1 MALTQISTAG
11 VKDDAVTSGKI
22 PANAVGSSE
31 LADNAVD
38 TAAIADQAVA
48 LSKLPH
54 GDGSNDG
61 KFLRANNGADP
72 SFETVSIP
80 AGTTIN
86 NNADNR
92 VITGSGT
99 ANTLNGEANLTFSS
113 SLLVSDGNGSVN
125 VGGNYALFKRTSAN
139 TNYIN
144 APLSDA
150 DLVVSADNN
159 VILATNHS
167 ADFNSNE
174 RMRIDSSGKVGIGE
188 TTLDALLVIKGNS
201 DASTTPSIRLK
212 DGSDTR
218 EAWISNTAGDLV
230 LANGGNDNTPH
241 CQLKMFDGNIMQFNT
256 ANTERM
262 RITSSGLVGIGTTNP
277 SGTLDVVGSNPVTA
291 EFKTTNGSG
300 GYIAFQMGGSGAN
313 IGYLGDSQQLVSTG
327 GAAERL
333 ALRGDHGIELVA
345 GVNRKVLIDSDG
357 MKFGTDTAADNA
369 LDDYE
374 EGSWT
379 PAYSRPNM
387 TLGLA
392 NQFGR
397 YVKVGKVVHIVGKL
411 NTTSES
417 GSSSGG
423 PIIVTGLP
431 FTVRETRTALS
442 VRPSGW
448 SNDHPSFA
456 TFELNQ
462 THFELV
468 EEVEGNPSG
477 STDLTG
483 SRFAGGT
490 GNYLWFGGT
499 YFTDT

>member
-374 EGSWT
+374 EGTWSPSVSNAT
-379 PAYSRPNM
+379 FSSIAAYY
-387 TLGLA
+387 LKI
-392 NQFGR
+392 GR
-397 YVKVGKVVHIVGKL
+397 MCTVWFRISGGGSYNGSNTVGVSNL
-411 NTTSES
+411 PFTA
-417 GSSSGG
+417 SSSGTHMVG
-423 PIIVTGLP
+423 SSEYYKIDFARDYTSHCTPYINNGTSTIYWL
-431 FTVRETRTALS
+431 RNAS
-442 VRPSGW
+442 SG
-448 SNDHPSFA
+448 
-456 TFELNQ
+456 
-462 THFELV
+462 
-468 EEVEGNPSG
+468 G
-477 STDLTG
+477 S
-483 SRFAGGT
+483 
-490 GNYLWFGGT
+490 GNYLTANLFYSGAAITTTLT
-499 YFTDT
+499 YQTT